1 MTAFLVEQGGEC
13 DFGLFTTKF
22 NVKKKALQ
30 AHFAFEQTETAGKML
45 IMTKD
50 MEAMKKQENAAKEPE
65 DAAAQNL
72 GWWKGSWDSGNGWW
86 KGSWRRSDKECTW
99 AGSRW
104 GKNEGHD
111 KQEQN
116 EKDKQKEEKRTE
128 DKRNMPPPEGLPS
141 KKQKSMNL
149 DDCPYAS
156 LGLGPKALQ
165 AEVVIASE
173 RALLSAHPDKTDVGG
188 DPQLN

>member
-1 MTAFLVEQGGEC
+1 MFLYDSWTMPLDIVGVTAFLVEQGGEC

-22 NVKKKALQ
+22 NVMKKALQ

-111 KQEQN
+111 KQDN
-116 EKDKQKEEKRTE
+116 D
-128 DKRNMPPPEGLPS
+128 
-141 KKQKSMNL
+141 
-149 DDCPYAS
+149 
-156 LGLGPKALQ
+156 
-165 AEVVIASE
+165 
-173 RALLSAHPDKTDVGG
+173 G
-188 DPQLN
+188 DNFR